1 MIVTQF
7 VDRSSFASFL
17 HCTVHSTSSF
27 NYAGIHSPVMLLICC
42 WLLLLLPVVIHLL
55 LLHQRIMVVACPF
68 WCLLIVCPKQI
79 VGVSHVEERTPTF
92 TWIILIR
99 LHLGT
104 RYQKKMPGQWTMLQE
119 LYWILPL
126 CHIRLFLWWYWWNWS
141 NYPLEFIAILG
152 VCSFLWCSTSPPQAQ
167 AQGAMGPMKAAS
179 HTTWSFVH
187 HNFLEESSILIKGGW
202 TWIDPIRKLIR
213 PHSIYLGYNG
223 IGLICV

>member
-55 LLHQRIMVVACPF
+55 LLHQCIIVVACPVPSVLMTPERVPKANC
-68 WCLLIVCPKQI
+68 WCFAWWA
-79 VGVSHVEERTPTF
+79 GGVEERTPTF

-187 HNFLEESSILIKGGW
+187 HNFI
-202 TWIDPIRKLIR
+202 
-213 PHSIYLGYNG
+213 
-223 IGLICV
+223 